1 MVLKLQGRIGHF
13 AKGVQHGAVT
23 GRFGLQHFPES
34 FIAMFIDRVENLQSG
49 EHHAGA
55 MNGADVDGAKF
66 AEEVGGEFRLGFGVL
81 DCLSLFEVIFVA
93 GLEPFGKALGSNTT
107 ARFAQSVDDGLVRE
121 AVIEHEVDH
130 VAGWFGEEGDVRLQ
144 IADCRWWIGGSRIR
158 GWVMESGFEEQRQI
172 ICGV

>member
-1 MVLKLQGRIGHF
+1 MVLKLQGRIAHV

-93 GLEPFGKALGSNTT
+93 AFESFGKALGSN
-107 ARFAQSVDDGLVRE
+107 AAAGFGQFLDDGLVRK

-130 VAGWFGEEGDVRLQ
+130 VPSWF
-144 IADCRWWIGGSRIR
+144 
-158 GWVMESGFEEQRQI
+158 RQI
-172 ICGV
+172 SDFLFEARARLRDRWRNRLRV